1 MTVAGRK
8 GAGPWDPYTG
18 ADLGEGEWIEYSP
31 AQKAGLDA
39 PRFCP
44 ECGRRRVVQVT
55 PHGWTA
61 VCSRHGET
69 DSAVA
74 DLR

>member
-1 MTVAGRK
+1 MPRRSK
-8 GAGPWDPYTG
+8 GIGPWDPYTG
-18 ADLGEGEWIEYSP
+18 ADLGSGEWIAYSP
-31 AQKAGLDA
+31 AQQAGLDA
-39 PRFCP
+39 PRYCP
-44 ECGRRRVVQVT
+44 DCGRRRTVQVT

-69 DSAVA
+69 DSATA

>member
-1 MTVAGRK
+1 MARNK
-8 GAGPWDPYTG
+8 GIGPFDPYTG
-18 ADLGEGEWIEYSP
+18 ADLGAGEQVEYSP
-31 AQKAGLDA
+31 AQQSGLDA

-61 VCSRHGET
+61 TCSRHGT
-69 DSAVA
+69 VDSV
-74 DLR
+74 DFELR

>member
-1 MTVAGRK
+1 MAGRK
-8 GAGPWDPYTG
+8 GTGPWDPYTG
-18 ADLGEGEWIEYSP
+18 ADLGEGEWIEYSS